1 MNSGR
6 TLLLTRHEHWPLVSA
21 PTEWGHWLDT
31 ATVTIC
37 KVKIICIPHS
47 SLIVRKCQLILAVLI
62 YIYIWG
68 VILDIN
74 PEYSL
79 AGLMLKLK
87 LQYFGHLMRR
97 ADSVE
102 KPLMLRRIEGKR
114 RRGQQRMR
122 WLAGITDSMNLS
134 LRKLREIVMDREAW
148 RAAVHEVAK
157 SGTWLIDWTTKTT
170 YRLIFLT
177 SQDKWTKRKCANCV
191 TNYHPKMTKDQVAKL
206 VTSWIKGRDHD
217 LEEIGDSGRRCD
229 KNGHKRKHGN
239 SSLDQVN
246 D

>member
-1 MNSGR
+1 MQICPVKFWQRCKKNSTEERLPFNRWGHSSC
-6 TLLLTRHEHWPLVSA
+6 TSMGKIMSGWHHWPM
-21 PTEWGHWLDT
+21 H
-31 ATVTIC
+31 
-37 KVKIICIPHS
+37 
-47 SLIVRKCQLILAVLI
+47 
-62 YIYIWG
+62 
-68 VILDIN
+68 
-74 PEYSL
+74 
-79 AGLMLKLK
+79 
-87 LQYFGHLMRR
+87 
-97 ADSVE
+97 
-102 KPLMLRRIEGKR
+102 
-114 RRGQQRMR
+114 
-122 WLAGITDSMNLS
+122 MN

-148 RAAVHEVAK
+148 CAAVHEVAK

-170 YRLIFLT
+170 YRLIFLI

-217 LEEIGDSGRRCD
+217 LEETGDSGRQCD